1 MVGPHERKVKTC
13 TAQAQVGA
21 QNNRCDGAQTSDVS
35 VPCNPDCAAHHF
47 RICYF
52 GSRPKFR
59 WVRPKSFCLW
69 FSRTARLDALCAGF
83 FAQKL
88 ASGPLC
94 STVANDVDWL
104 MAKQVDSSDSC
115 SARWLGQWGLPSQR
129 AGSEGESE
137 QPNCCLVVHVRQ
149 DSAHSGDD
157 GVSLRARRQK
167 LVKGPCCCYC
177 G

>member
-47 RICYF
+47 RDLAISVAEF
-52 GSRPKFR
+52 NFE
-59 WVRPKSFCLW
+59 WVRPQSFA
-69 FSRTARLDALCAGF
+69 FGFHARGRLDALCAGF

-167 LVKGPCCCYC
+167 LVKGP
-177 G
+177 